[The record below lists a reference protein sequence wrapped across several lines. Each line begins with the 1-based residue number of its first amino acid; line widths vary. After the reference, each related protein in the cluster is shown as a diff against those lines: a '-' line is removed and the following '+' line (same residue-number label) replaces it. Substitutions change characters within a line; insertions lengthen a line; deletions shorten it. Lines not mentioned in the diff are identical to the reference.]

1 MCKPPAANFENFKQ
15 IHKTYLTEVNNRDVY
30 LTGDF
35 NINLL
40 QYNTENNTNH
50 FVNTLLQ
57 NNLLPLIN
65 SPTRITGSSE
75 TLIDNIFTNKFNN
88 VKIHSGIIKTDISD
102 HFPIFI
108 LLNDSNTEIE
118 GEKHTTIFKREFNNT
133 SIIEFRNLLL
143 QVDWQLLEECKD
155 ADSAYDLFLR
165 FFQDQ
170 YQKAFAKIEKKI
182 KNKTLQHLWMTKELL
197 KASKKKQRL
206 YTKYLKKKTYE
217 NEKNYKDFY
226 RSSLYIYK

>member
-1 MCKPPAANFENFKQ
+1 M
-15 IHKTYLTEVNNRDVY
+15 
-30 LTGDF
+30 
-35 NINLL
+35 

-118 GEKHTTIFKREFNNT
+118 GEIY
-133 SIIEFRNLLL
+133 I
-143 QVDWQLLEECKD
+143 QL
-155 ADSAYDLFLR
+155 S
-165 FFQDQ
+165 
-170 YQKAFAKIEKKI
+170 
-182 KNKTLQHLWMTKELL
+182 
-197 KASKKKQRL
+197 
-206 YTKYLKKKTYE
+206 
-217 NEKNYKDFY
+217 
-226 RSSLYIYK
+226 

>member
-1 MCKPPAANFENFKQ
+1 MYKPPAANFENFKQ

-65 SPTRITGSSE
+65 SPTRNTGSSE

-88 VKIHSGIIKTDISD
+88 VKIDSGIIETNISD
-102 HFPIFI
+102 YFPIFI

-118 GEKHTTIFKREFNNT
+118 GEIY
-133 SIIEFRNLLL
+133 I
-143 QVDWQLLEECKD
+143 QL
-155 ADSAYDLFLR
+155 S
-165 FFQDQ
+165 
-170 YQKAFAKIEKKI
+170 
-182 KNKTLQHLWMTKELL
+182 
-197 KASKKKQRL
+197 
-206 YTKYLKKKTYE
+206 
-217 NEKNYKDFY
+217 
-226 RSSLYIYK
+226 

>member
-1 MCKPPAANFENFKQ
+1 MYKRQKQ

-118 GEKHTTIFKREFNNT
+118 GEIY
-133 SIIEFRNLLL
+133 I
-143 QVDWQLLEECKD
+143 QL
-155 ADSAYDLFLR
+155 S
-165 FFQDQ
+165 
-170 YQKAFAKIEKKI
+170 
-182 KNKTLQHLWMTKELL
+182 
-197 KASKKKQRL
+197 
-206 YTKYLKKKTYE
+206 
-217 NEKNYKDFY
+217 
-226 RSSLYIYK
+226 